1 MLTTAPV
8 DCLIRGRNCMN
19 TSGSGVGRPS
29 FGSRAW
35 RCRIAAPA
43 SAAAIASRAIS
54 SGVSGRYGLIVG
66 VWIDP
71 VTAQVMTTLP
81 RRAIFRLPSPLAG
94 APPRAGRRKI
104 SFRLAPRPDKR
115 LDLGVGLG
123 LPPAAVEHPIM
134 ADFELK
140 VVRLFCLW
148 DPGTE
153 IVRGDGLPDR
163 ANIVLLAF
171 DGHQCGAFDRCRI
184 DPVTAHPQA

>member
-29 FGSRAW
+29 FGSRAC

-54 SGVSGRYGLIVG
+54 SGVSGRCGLIVG

-81 RRAIFRLPSPLAG
+81 RSGILFLPSA
-94 APPRAGRRKI
+94 
-104 SFRLAPRPDKR
+104 D
-115 LDLGVGLG
+115 D
-123 LPPAAVEHPIM
+123 HDYPIM
-134 ADFELK
+134 AEFGPE
-140 VVRLFCLW
+140 VVRLFAGGSPRSSLLQPKIDSIIPVCCL
-148 DPGTE
+148 DHEFGPAAE
-153 IVRGDGLPDR
+153 
-163 ANIVLLAF
+163 
-171 DGHQCGAFDRCRI
+171 
-184 DPVTAHPQA
+184 

>member
-8 DCLIRGRNCMN
+8 DCLIRGKNCMN

-29 FGSRAW
+29 FGSRAC

-54 SGVSGRYGLIVG
+54 SGVSGRWGLIVG

-81 RRAIFRLPSPLAG
+81 RRAIFLSSHSG
-94 APPRAGRRKI
+94 RAARTGRRKK
-104 SFRLAPRPDKR
+104 SCRLALRPDER

-134 ADFELK
+134 ADFGLK
-140 VVRLFCLW
+140 VVRLFYRR
-148 DPGTE
+148 DAGAQ
-153 IVRGDGLPDR
+153 IVRGDRLPGR
-163 ANIVLLAF
+163 
-171 DGHQCGAFDRCRI
+171 
-184 DPVTAHPQA
+184 

>member
-54 SGVSGRYGLIVG
+54 SGVSGRCGLIVG

-81 RRAIFRLPSPLAG
+81 RRGMLAPLCSPCSNGAG
-94 APPRAGRRKI
+94 APPRAVRRNTAC
-104 SFRLAPRPDKR
+104 RLTLRPDER
-115 LDLGVGLG
+115 LDLGIGLG
-123 LPPAAVEHPIM
+123 LPSAAVEDPIM

-140 VVRLFCLW
+140 VVHLFRRREA
-148 DPGTE
+148 GAE
-153 IVRGDGLPDR
+153 IMRSDGLTDR
-163 ANIVLLAF
+163 AHIV
-171 DGHQCGAFDRCRI
+171 
-184 DPVTAHPQA
+184 V

>member
-54 SGVSGRYGLIVG
+54 SGVSGRWGLIVG

-81 RRAIFRLPSPLAG
+81 RSGILF
-94 APPRAGRRKI
+94 
-104 SFRLAPRPDKR
+104 
-115 LDLGVGLG
+115 
-123 LPPAAVEHPIM
+123 LPPADGHDYAIM
-134 ADFELK
+134 TEFGPE
-140 VVRLFCLW
+140 VVRLFAGEVHSSRSGIASSA
-148 DPGTE
+148 DSAGTE
-153 IVRGDGLPDR
+153 APKAAPPEALRMETARPYRSRQTMVTGSPWKIARTAIS
-163 ANIVLLAF
+163 ANL
-171 DGHQCGAFDRCRI
+171 
-184 DPVTAHPQA
+184 